1 MDRTELCALNHVT
14 IHRVGDVYDHDGQG
28 CPIPASEK
36 DKGFVAIRAGDF
48 PTPLVSSIPLADTE
62 DQAMRNA
69 VNYLALQTRCPV
81 CREAV
86 QAQAIPGTAMW
97 KLILY
102 SGLAISAML
111 VGALQ
116 LDGLI
121 NTGFEFT
128 APAFIIA
135 GALVAV
141 GLLAMFLSRKD
152 SHGFYCHQC
161 GYSE

>member
-1 MDRTELCALNHVT
+1 MDHKELCALNHIT
-14 IHRVGDVYDHDGQG
+14 IHRVGDVYEHDEHGR
-28 CPIPASEK
+28 PIPVSKK
-36 DKGFVAIRAGDF
+36 DKWFVAIRAGDF
-48 PTPLVSSIPLADTE
+48 PTPLVSSIPLANTE
-62 DQAMRNA
+62 DQALRNA
-69 VNYLALQTRCPV
+69 VNYLGLRTRCPV

-102 SGLAISAML
+102 SGLAISEML

-141 GLLAMFLSRKD
+141 GLLAMTLSRKD
-152 SHGFYCHQC
+152 GYGFFCHQC

>member
-14 IHRVGDVYDHDGQG
+14 IHRVADVYDHDEQG
-28 CPIPASEK
+28 RPIPASEK
-36 DKGFVAIRAGDF
+36 DKWFVAIRTGDF
-48 PTPLVSSIPLADTE
+48 PTQLVSSIPLADTE
-62 DQAMRNA
+62 DQARRNA
-69 VNYLALQTRCPV
+69 VNYLGLRKRCPV
-81 CREAV
+81 CLEAV

-102 SGLAISAML
+102 SGLAISAFL

-116 LDGLI
+116 LDGFI

-141 GLLAMFLSRKD
+141 GLVAMFLSRKD
-152 SHGFYCHQC
+152 SYGFFCHQC